1 MSQNI
6 QINITSTGTDL
17 GPYNLFFVDSFGAV
31 TAGPTSISKQVLT
44 NGYQIVVDD
53 NIVTVRIKS
62 VNAQCAN
69 FPLDIAIP
77 PPPSCPTTI
86 SPYNQLDDRPNYN
99 PEQESI
105 IVTIGNTA
113 GIVYYNQT
121 GSEGQVDCGIPYIY
135 YPPIEDPAN
144 QINSIT
150 SYIANRFFYFDYD
163 PAKGTDILVVGNH
176 NSC

>member
-6 QINITSTGTDL
+6 QINITSTGADL

-77 PPPSCPTTI
+77 PPPSCPTII
-86 SPYNQLDDRPNYN
+86 SPYNPSITFPNYN

-105 IVTIGNTA
+105 TVTIGNTA
-113 GIVYYNQT
+113 GIVYYTIT
-121 GSEGQVDCGIPYIY
+121 GSDEQSGCYVPYIY
-135 YPPIEDPAN
+135 YPPIVDPGN
-144 QINSIT
+144 IINSNET
-150 SYIANRFFYFDYD
+150 NVTNRFFYFDYD
-163 PAKGTDILVVGNH
+163 PVKGTDVLVVNAD
-176 NSC
+176 SQC